1 MYKTLVRAKLRRLFA
16 GASQGNWRP
25 IVDGFDADFSYRF
38 AGNTPLGG
46 TRTTRAAMEAWWSRV
61 LRLFP
66 GARFTP
72 QEIVVEGSPWNT
84 RVMTHI
90 LFQAT
95 LPKSLGAAAV
105 PYENEFMQLMR
116 LRWGRITSIVTI
128 EDTQRFVEVLPRLA
142 EAGLTDATA
151 PPIDDDRDVARA
163 GSATSVVRA

>member
-1 MYKTLVRAKLRRLFA
+1 MYKTLVRAKLNRLFA

-38 AGNTPLGG
+38 IGNTPLGG
-46 TRTTRAAMEAWWSRV
+46 TRTTRAAMEAWWSRL

-72 QEIVVEGSPWNT
+72 QEIVVEGPPWNT

-90 LFQAT
+90 LIQAT
-95 LPKSLGAAAV
+95 LPGSSAAAAA

-128 EDTQRFVEVLPRLA
+128 EDTQRFVDVLPRLA
-142 EAGLTDATA
+142 EAGLSDATA
-151 PPIDDDRDVARA
+151 APIDDGRA
-163 GSATSVVRA
+163 GARTSSATRSSGA